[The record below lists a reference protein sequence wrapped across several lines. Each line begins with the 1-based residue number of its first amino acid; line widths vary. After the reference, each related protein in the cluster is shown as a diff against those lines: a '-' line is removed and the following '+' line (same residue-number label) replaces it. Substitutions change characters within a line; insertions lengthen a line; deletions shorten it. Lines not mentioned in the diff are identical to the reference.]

1 MQCLEKFNLPYYLS
15 FLTLFSLKP
24 PYSMELLSPLAKYP
38 QLFPFLN
45 IEGSFIGGGRGVVL
59 CITIDKYKGKL

>member
-1 MQCLEKFNLPYYLS
+1 
-15 FLTLFSLKP
+15 
-24 PYSMELLSPLAKYP
+24 MELLSPLAKYP

-59 CITIDKYKGKL
+59 CITIDKYKGKLWDKMEAWAHSLIPG